1 MEKTKA
7 EGYEALRKIKE
18 ILKDFDPEDSY
29 IGKAFEGCVEQA
41 EENLR
46 YDGKLSWKAQYE
58 SKDREVTRLAE
69 KLAEV
74 NKRLRESEVAR
85 VDLTKE
91 LSQKDDTIARLEEVT
106 DKLHESEEHRVDL
119 VTELNQKDDAIARYV
134 DVVQGKD
141 REISRLNGV
150 INNKDAAYTDLE
162 GRLEEAQGQISDHK
176 QTILELKAK
185 LYDMMTK
192 EEVKA

>member
-7 EGYEALRKIKE
+7 EGYEALRKIEE
-18 ILKDFDPEDSY
+18 ILKGFDPEETY

-46 YDGKLSWKAQYE
+46 YDGKMSWKAKYE
-58 SKDREVTRLAE
+58 SKDREAERLTE

-91 LSQKDDTIARLEEVT
+91 L
-106 DKLHESEEHRVDL
+106 
-119 VTELNQKDDAIARYV
+119 NQKDDAIARL
-134 DVVQGKD
+134 
-141 REISRLNGV
+141 E
-150 INNKDAAYTDLE
+150 DAKNQLE
-162 GRLEEAQGQISDHK
+162 SQIVGEALIRRDYEARIGQMESDYKALQISYEELKATKKQEAAAEVHALR

-185 LYDMMTK
+185 LYDMMAG
-192 EEVKA
+192 EEVEE

>member
-1 MEKTKA
+1 M
-7 EGYEALRKIKE
+7 
-18 ILKDFDPEDSY
+18 
-29 IGKAFEGCVEQA
+29 
-41 EENLR
+41 
-46 YDGKLSWKAQYE
+46 
-58 SKDREVTRLAE
+58 
-69 KLAEV
+69 
-74 NKRLRESEVAR
+74 
-85 VDLTKE
+85 
-91 LSQKDDTIARLEEVT
+91 
-106 DKLHESEEHRVDL
+106 
-119 VTELNQKDDAIARYV
+119 
-134 DVVQGKD
+134 VQGKD